1 MRHPL
6 LGRKGK
12 IRWTEGKN
20 NPVDN
25 EGGAIGNGILITRD
39 TVVSSEIKLGRG
51 KNSPKTTV
59 EYRVLGLY
67 DKYYNKW
74 FMTGEAKGWEPL
86 MAAVDK
92 KKYRLAILMIEDG
105 RVEKYDDVELDDAR
119 YNLKDICKVIDGS
132 EIVDVKGKYI
142 QSVL

>member
-1 MRHPL
+1 MADLYTLVECESTHNIFDKVLCASAAIEASYDKVER
-6 LGRKGK
+6 GSTSRERKAKSLFG
-12 IRWTEGKN
+12 RWTEGKN

-74 FMTGEAKGWEPL
+74 FMTG
-86 MAAVDK
+86 
-92 KKYRLAILMIEDG
+92 
-105 RVEKYDDVELDDAR
+105 
-119 YNLKDICKVIDGS
+119 
-132 EIVDVKGKYI
+132 
-142 QSVL
+142 